1 MHHLVENPH
10 PPGRQDLDL
19 LLEVSEAITR
29 AVALDQV
36 TGPVLQRIAARM
48 GMLRGTITILN
59 RATGAIVI
67 EDAFGLSPHEMERGR
82 YALGEGITGK
92 VIATGEPA
100 IVPDVVEEPLFLDR
114 TRARRRSRTTESGKV
129 SFICVPIING
139 KEVVGA
145 LSVDRLSH
153 DQVSL
158 DEDVRLLT
166 IIASMLAQAVRM
178 RQAAREQY
186 EFLERENARLQSEL
200 AQRFR
205 PANIIGNSAAMAR
218 VLAEIAQ
225 VAGSPT
231 TALIRG
237 ESGVG
242 KELVAQCIHY
252 NSPRADKPFV
262 RVNCGALPDGVVES
276 ELFGHERG
284 AFTGAV
290 ARRKGRFE
298 LANGGT
304 LFLDEIGDLPLTTQV
319 KLLRVLQEK
328 EFERL
333 GGNEVLHVDVR
344 IIAATHRDLE
354 QLVQQGQFREDL
366 FYRLNVFPLYVPPL
380 RDRRTDVL
388 QLADHFV
395 VRFAKAANKPVRRI
409 STPAIDMMVA
419 YHWPGNVRELQNVIE
434 RAVLLSSDG
443 VIHGHHLPPT
453 LQTAEASHT
462 PMRGKLRTT
471 LDAVER
477 EMIVE
482 ALKSA
487 RGNMAE
493 AARKLGIS
501 ERIMGLRVE
510 RFHVDLDKLR
520 RVSGRIGTPP

>member
-1 MHHLVENPH
+1 MPDTVEKTYPR
-10 PPGRQDLDL
+10 GREDLDL
-19 LLEVSEAITR
+19 LLEVSEELTR
-29 AVALDQV
+29 TAALNEV
-36 TGPVLQRIAARM
+36 TGPVLQRMAARM

-100 IVPDVVEEPLFLDR
+100 IVPDVVDEPLFLDR
-114 TRARRRSRTTESGKV
+114 TRARRRAGESGRV

-153 DQVSL
+153 DEVSL

-186 EFLERENARLQSEL
+186 ESLERENARLHSEL

-205 PANIIGNSAAMAR
+205 PTNIIGNSAAMAR
-218 VLAEIAQ
+218 LLAEIAQ

-395 VRFAKAANKPVRRI
+395 ERFAKAANKPVRRI
-409 STPAIDMMVA
+409 STPAIDMLVA

-434 RAVLLSSDG
+434 RAVLLSTDG

-471 LDAVER
+471 LDSVER
-477 EMIVE
+477 ELIVE

-501 ERIMGLRVE
+501 ERMMGLRVE
-510 RFHVDLDKLR
+510 RFRVDLEKLR
-520 RVSGRIGTPP
+520 RAS